1 MSINIDRP
9 LNITPQSNI
18 TDPATE
24 KDKQAAGEVILTARN
39 PFHGKTLRCFSHVPL
54 SQHPSV
60 VENYA
65 KQAGMPTHLTQFID
79 SLARRFN
86 EHRHSEELMLVQTT
100 PLKNRNIKV
109 S

>member
-9 LNITPQSNI
+9 LNITQQSNI

-24 KDKQAAGEVILTARN
+24 KDKQAAGEARN
-39 PFHGKTLRCFSHVPL
+39 LLLGKKCCNVPL
-54 SQHPSV
+54 SKLA
-60 VENYA
+60 EYA
-65 KQAGMPTHLTQFID
+65 QQAGIPTHLPQLFTD
-79 SLARRFN
+79 SLAKRFN

-109 S
+109 N